1 MSILPIL
8 SNASIPFREFPD
20 RGSPIISPSAAGTT
34 CHDTPKRS
42 LSQPH
47 GPSSPPS
54 ERRFQVSSSS
64 SCVSQVATS
73 EIPSEKEK
81 LGPPSIGVKYRPSS
95 SHVACSTLP
104 FGRGFPSL
112 RTTFTIFEFLMTE
125 T

>member
-1 MSILPIL
+1 MPSP
-8 SNASIPFREFPD
+8 EFPD
-20 RGSPIISPSAAGTT
+20 GGSPIISPSAGGTT

-54 ERRFQVSSSS
+54 ESRFQVSSSS
-64 SCVSQVATS
+64 SCVLQVATS
-73 EIPSEKEK
+73 EIPSENEK
-81 LGPPSIGVKYRPSS
+81 LGPPSIAVNCRPSS
-95 SHVACSTLP
+95 SKVACSTLP

>member
-8 SNASIPFREFPD
+8 SNASMTFPEFPD

-47 GPSSPPS
+47 RPSSPPYES
-54 ERRFQVSSSS
+54 RFQVSSSS

-73 EIPSEKEK
+73 EIPSENER
-81 LGPPSIGVKYRPSS
+81 LEPPILAVNPPPSSGLDAAKNLYEQLGQYIETQQGGQARP
-95 SHVACSTLP
+95 
-104 FGRGFPSL
+104 
-112 RTTFTIFEFLMTE
+112 RT
-125 T
+125 